1 MIENAKNPIRKS
13 VPPRRDPA
21 CFELQHA
28 IIIPKGTILR
38 QPDGAPGTF
47 DCPVAGGKF
56 VVDVVPAMADPT
68 TYKRVIA

>member
-1 MIENAKNPIRKS
+1 MIPTQKDPIKRAL
-13 VPPRRDPA
+13 PPKRDPA

-28 IIIPKGTILR
+28 ILIPKGTILR
-38 QPDGAPGTF
+38 QPAGAPGTF

-56 VVDVVPAMADPT
+56 VIDVVPAMADPA